1 MVTSFD
7 EYVVSR
13 WARLVRAAVL
23 MGSDVHAA
31 EDLVQTTLARC
42 CLSWERISRTR
53 DPDAYVHRMLVNARH
68 DSRRRRWWGERPTE
82 HLPESAVPDT
92 TGRVVTEDAVRRAL
106 GRLPAGQRQVV
117 VLRFY
122 ADLTE
127 AQVAEVLEIALGTVK
142 SRTARALATLQG
154 DPDLAELTNGDRS

>member
-1 MVTSFD
+1 MGSFD

-13 WARLVRAAVL
+13 WPRLVRAAVL
-23 MGSDVHAA
+23 LGSDVQAA
-31 EDLVQTTLARC
+31 EDLVQTTLTRC
-42 CLSWERISRTR
+42 CLSWERISRTQ

-82 HLPESAVPDT
+82 HLPDLPGEDPTHRLLA
-92 TGRVVTEDAVRRAL
+92 EDAVRRAL
-106 GRLPAGQRQVV
+106 ARLPAGQRQVV

-127 AQVAEVLEIALGTVK
+127 PQVAEVLGIALGTVK
-142 SRTARALATLQG
+142 SRTARALSALQD
-154 DPDLAELTNGDRS
+154 DPDLAELTTGGTP

>member
-1 MVTSFD
+1 MSSFN

-31 EDLVQTTLARC
+31 EDLVQTTLTRC
-42 CLSWERISRTR
+42 CLSWERISSTR
-53 DPDAYVHRMLVNARH
+53 DPDAYVHRMLVNVRN

-82 HLPESAVPDT
+82 HLPEPDGADP
-92 TGRVVTEDAVRRAL
+92 TGQVLAEDAVRRAL
-106 GRLPAGQRQVV
+106 ARLPEGQRQVV

-127 AQVAEVLEIALGTVK
+127 PQVAEALGIALGTVK
-142 SRTARALATLQG
+142 SRTARALASLQG
-154 DPDLAELTNGDRS
+154 DPDLAELTNGGLA